1 MYINFVLNDPTILSW
16 GEKVKVYTLSEVF
29 LLIVT
34 NNHPLV
40 FIQLAIFIE
49 EEEEEEYFID
59 QLRTHKGHSN
69 CND

>member
-49 EEEEEEYFID
+49 EEYFID